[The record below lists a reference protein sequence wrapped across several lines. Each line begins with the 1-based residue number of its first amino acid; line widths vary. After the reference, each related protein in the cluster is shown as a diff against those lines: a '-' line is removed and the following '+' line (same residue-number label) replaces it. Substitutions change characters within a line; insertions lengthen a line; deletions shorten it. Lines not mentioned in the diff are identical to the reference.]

1 MIVYLCQLP
10 KCHKR
15 HLRPALGAL
24 RLTSQPKTH
33 TLMAFVSWSVAP
45 KSNPEDREFFTSD
58 YHALEIAMDWSVNDH
73 GAPMI
78 IFRNDV
84 KWVEITA

>member
-1 MIVYLCQLP
+1 MIN
-10 KCHKR
+10 KS
-15 HLRPALGAL
+15 
-24 RLTSQPKTH
+24 TKTH
-33 TLMAFVSWSVAP
+33 THMAFVSWSVAP
-45 KSNPEDREFFTSD
+45 KSDPEDRQFFTSD
-58 YHALEIAMDWSVNDH
+58 HHALEIAMDWSVNDH